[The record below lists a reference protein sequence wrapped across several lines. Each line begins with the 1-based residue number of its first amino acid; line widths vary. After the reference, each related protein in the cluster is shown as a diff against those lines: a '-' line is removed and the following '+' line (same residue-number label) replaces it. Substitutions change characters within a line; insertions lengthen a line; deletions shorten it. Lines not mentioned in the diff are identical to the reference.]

1 MDASLHGFVSEYLG
15 VVAATLIA
23 VIVVAFLSIPFS
35 LGGFPGEIGKA
46 DTHSGARHMT

>member
-23 VIVVAFLSIPFS
+23 VIV
-35 LGGFPGEIGKA
+35 
-46 DTHSGARHMT
+46 